1 MAGEIRVVVSERP
14 PGEIK
19 ADVLVG
25 IHAAGEVEPL
35 AGSLAAFEAWVRGDA
50 EAFLGE
56 HPDETRWF
64 DTHDAAAPRALL
76 VAADVDLEGEGLGGE
91 WGSRSQ
97 EEARRLQGHDLRGL
111 GAVVERACHQSGAR
125 HVVLAGWP
133 AGVSIGDVVEGILLR
148 AHSPRG
154 ESKVTK
160 VHVCVPKGEKKVA
173 GPPIMRRVEIA
184 KACNTARDLAN
195 RTAQESTPMEMA
207 AQCHS
212 LHERIDVQVLDE
224 NALAERGMRLH
235 LAVGQGGK
243 PPCTA
248 VLVYDGRVDDKQQTI
263 VFVGKGVTHDTGG
276 YNIKGKGMYRLTYDK
291 SGACAVMGALAAAAS
306 LEIPARLVGV
316 LPFAENVV
324 DGMAYKPGEVIT
336 AYTGT
341 TVFIEDT
348 DAEGRLLL
356 ADAMAWAQDEFEPD
370 VVVDIATLT
379 GAAGGALGEA
389 YAPVFSNDDRVAQA
403 LVRAS
408 HSCDERIWPMPIHEL
423 HERELAHY
431 KADLRN
437 TAGPHGASC
446 VAAAFLRRFVRVPWA
461 HIDMAGKELWEGP
474 RDYLGEGASGFGTRL
489 LVSLADELATNPVAP
504 GPR

>member
-1 MAGEIRVVVSERP
+1 MPGEIRVVVSERP

-25 IHAAGEVEPL
+25 IHAAGEAQPL
-35 AGSLAAFEAWVRGDA
+35 QGSLAAFAPWIRGDA
-50 EAFLGE
+50 ESFLGE
-56 HPDETRWF
+56 MPDETRWF
-64 DTHDAAAPRALL
+64 DAREAAAPRALL
-76 VAADVDLEGEGLGGE
+76 VAADTVLEDEGLGGE
-91 WGSRSQ
+91 WGSRSEQ
-97 EEARRLQGHDLRGL
+97 GAQRLHGHDLRGL
-111 GAVVERACHQSGAR
+111 GSVIERACHQSAAR

-133 AGVSIGDVVEGILLR
+133 EGLSIGDVVEGMVLR
-148 AHSPRG
+148 AYSPRSA
-154 ESKVTK
+154 SKVQK
-160 VHVCVPKGEKKVA
+160 VHVCVPKGDKKRV
-173 GPPIMRRVEIA
+173 GPEIMRRVEIA
-184 KACNTARDLAN
+184 NACNVARDLAN
-195 RTAQESTPMEMA
+195 RTARDSTPMEMA

-212 LHERIDVQVLDE
+212 LHERIDVRIFDE
-224 NALAERGMRLH
+224 AALEEKGMGLH

-248 VLVYDGRVDDKQQTI
+248 VLVYDGRTGDSQKTI

-291 SGACAVMGALAAAAS
+291 SGACAVMGAMAAAAS

-324 DGMAYKPGEVIT
+324 DGQAYKPGEVIE
-336 AYTGT
+336 AYTGMS
-341 TVFIEDT
+341 VFIEDT

-370 VVVDIATLT
+370 VLVDIATLT

-389 YAPVFSNDDRVAQA
+389 YAPVFSNDDGVAQA
-403 LVRAS
+403 LMRAS
-408 HSCDERIWPMPIHEL
+408 HSCDERVWPMPIHEL

-446 VAAAFLRRFVRVPWA
+446 IAAAFLRRFVRVPWA
-461 HIDMAGKELWEGP
+461 HIDMAGKEMWEGP

-489 LVSLADELATNPVAP
+489 LVSLADELTT
-504 GPR
+504 GC